1 MELYIIFVNMGGIS
15 MEQANFGVIGLAVM
29 GRNLALN
36 VESRGYTVAV
46 YNRSRSR
53 TDDLVA
59 KHAEKHFVPSYTVE
73 EFVKSI
79 ERPRRI
85 LLMVKAG
92 AGTDAVIEELL
103 PFLEKDDILIDGGNT
118 FFEDTMRRSEYLA
131 ASGINFI
138 GMGVSGGELGALEGP
153 SMMPGGQKA
162 AYDLVEPIL
171 HEIAA
176 KAPEDGK
183 PTVAYIG
190 PNGAGHYVK
199 MVHNGIEYGD
209 MQLIAESYDILKRV
223 VGLSPNDLADTFKDW
238 NAGELD
244 SYLIEITADIL
255 TRKDDLGSDKPMV
268 DMILDRAGNKGT
280 GKWSSQSALEVGAPQ
295 SLITE
300 SVYARY
306 ISAMKDDRV
315 AASKELHGPDYQFTG
330 DLGAT
335 VEDLRQALYF
345 GKIMS
350 YAQGFDQLRMASN
363 HYDWHLPFGELA
375 QLWRAG
381 AIIRAR
387 FLQRITDTY
396 DADPE
401 LHNLL
406 LNDYFKTIAEKYQ
419 GAARRIVALAVE
431 AGIPAPSLSAAV
443 AYYDSYR
450 SAVLPANL
458 IQAQRDY
465 FGAHTYERV
474 DKPTGEMYHYSW
486 YDEA

>member
-1 MELYIIFVNMGGIS
+1 M
-15 MEQANFGVIGLAVM
+15 ATADFGVVGLAVM

-46 YNRSRSR
+46 YNRSSAR
-53 TDDLVA
+53 TEDLVQTHSD
-59 KHAEKHFVPSYTVE
+59 KKFVPGDTVE

-79 ERPRRI
+79 KAPRRI

-103 PFLEKDDILIDGGNT
+103 PFLEKGDILIDGGNT
-118 FFEDTMRRSEYLA
+118 FFEDTMRRSEKLA
-131 ASGINFI
+131 QSGINFI
-138 GMGVSGGELGALEGP
+138 GMGVSGGELGALQGP
-153 SMMPGGQKA
+153 SMMPGGQRD

-171 HEIAA
+171 KEIAA

-209 MQLIAESYDILKRV
+209 MQLIAESYDLLKR
-223 VGLSPNDLADTFKDW
+223 LLKLDKDALAGTFAEW
-238 NAGELD
+238 NKGELD

-255 TRKDDLGSDKPMV
+255 TRDDDLGSGKPMV

-315 AASKELHGPDYQFTG
+315 AASKVLAGPEFSFDG
-330 DLGAT
+330 DVDAT
-335 VEDLRQALYF
+335 VEDIREALYF

-350 YAQGFDQLRMASN
+350 YAQGFDQLRMASD
-363 HYDWHLPFGELA
+363 HYDWDLQYGELA

-387 FLQRITDTY
+387 FLQRITDAY
-396 DADPE
+396 DNEAG

-406 LNDYFKTIAEKYQ
+406 LDPYFKDVAEKYQ
-419 GAARRIVALAVE
+419 AAARRVIALATA
-431 AGIPAPSLSAAV
+431 AGVPVPSLSAAV
-443 AYYDSYR
+443 AYFDSYR
-450 SAVLPANL
+450 SEVLPANL

-465 FGAHTYERV
+465 FGAHTYERT
-474 DKPTGEMYHYSW
+474 DKPAGEMYHYSW
-486 YDEA
+486 YEEA

>member
-1 MELYIIFVNMGGIS
+1 M
-15 MEQANFGVIGLAVM
+15 ATADFGVVGLAVM

-46 YNRSRSR
+46 YNRSSAR
-53 TDDLVA
+53 TEDLVQTHSD
-59 KHAEKHFVPSYTVE
+59 KKFVPGYTVE

-79 ERPRRI
+79 KAPRRI

-103 PFLEKDDILIDGGNT
+103 PFLEKGDILIDGGNT
-118 FFEDTMRRSEYLA
+118 FFEDTMRRSEKLA
-131 ASGINFI
+131 ESGINFI
-138 GMGVSGGELGALEGP
+138 GMGVSGGELGALQGP
-153 SMMPGGQKA
+153 SMMPGGQRE

-171 HEIAA
+171 KEIAA

-209 MQLIAESYDILKRV
+209 MQLIAESYDLLKR
-223 VGLSPNDLADTFKDW
+223 LLKLDKDALAGTFAEW
-238 NAGELD
+238 NKGELD

-255 TRKDDLGSDKPMV
+255 TRDDDLGSGKPMV
-268 DMILDRAGNKGT
+268 DMILDRAANKGT

-306 ISAMKDDRV
+306 ISAMKEDRV
-315 AASKELHGPDYQFTG
+315 AASKVLAGPEFNFEG
-330 DLGAT
+330 DVDAT
-335 VEDLRQALYF
+335 VEDIREALYF

-350 YAQGFDQLRMASN
+350 YAQGFDQLRMASD
-363 HYDWHLPFGELA
+363 HYDWDLQYGELA

-387 FLQRITDTY
+387 FLQRITDAY
-396 DADPE
+396 NNEAG

-406 LNDYFKTIAEKYQ
+406 LDPYFKDIAEKYQ
-419 GAARRIVALAVE
+419 AAARRVIALATA
-431 AGIPAPSLSAAV
+431 AGVPVPSLSAAV
-443 AYYDSYR
+443 AYFDSYR
-450 SAVLPANL
+450 SEVLPANL

-465 FGAHTYERV
+465 FGAHTYERT
-474 DKPTGEMYHYSW
+474 DKPAGEMYHYSW
-486 YDEA
+486 YEEA

>member
-1 MELYIIFVNMGGIS
+1 M
-15 MEQANFGVIGLAVM
+15 ATADFGVVGLAVM

-46 YNRSRSR
+46 YNRSSAR
-53 TDDLVA
+53 TEDLVQTHSD
-59 KHAEKHFVPSYTVE
+59 KKFVPGYTVE

-79 ERPRRI
+79 KAPRRI

-103 PFLEKDDILIDGGNT
+103 PFLEKGDILIDGGNT
-118 FFEDTMRRSEYLA
+118 FFEDTMRRSEKLA
-131 ASGINFI
+131 ESGINFI
-138 GMGVSGGELGALEGP
+138 GMGVSGGGLGALQSP
-153 SMMPGGQKA
+153 SMMPGGQRE

-171 HEIAA
+171 KEIAA

-209 MQLIAESYDILKRV
+209 MQLIAESYDLLKR
-223 VGLSPNDLADTFKDW
+223 LLKLDKDALAGTFAEW
-238 NAGELD
+238 NKGELD

-255 TRKDDLGSDKPMV
+255 TRGDDLGSGKPMV

-306 ISAMKDDRV
+306 ISAMKEDRV
-315 AASKELHGPDYQFTG
+315 AASKVLAGPEFNFEG
-330 DLGAT
+330 DVDAT
-335 VEDLRQALYF
+335 VEDIREALYF

-350 YAQGFDQLRMASN
+350 YAQGFDQLRMASD
-363 HYDWHLPFGELA
+363 HYDWDLQYGELA

-387 FLQRITDTY
+387 FLQRITDAY
-396 DADPE
+396 NNEAG

-406 LNDYFKTIAEKYQ
+406 LDPYFKDIAEKYQ
-419 GAARRIVALAVE
+419 AAARRVIALATA
-431 AGIPAPSLSAAV
+431 AGVPVPSLSAAV
-443 AYYDSYR
+443 AYFDSYR
-450 SAVLPANL
+450 SEVLPANL

-465 FGAHTYERV
+465 FGAHTYERT
-474 DKPTGEMYHYSW
+474 DKPAGEMYHYSW
-486 YDEA
+486 YEEA

>member
-1 MELYIIFVNMGGIS
+1 M
-15 MEQANFGVIGLAVM
+15 ATADFGVVGLAVM

-46 YNRSRSR
+46 YNRSSAR
-53 TDDLVA
+53 TEDLVQTHSD
-59 KHAEKHFVPSYTVE
+59 KKFVPGYTVE

-79 ERPRRI
+79 KAPRRI

-103 PFLEKDDILIDGGNT
+103 PFLEKGDILIDGGNT
-118 FFEDTMRRSEYLA
+118 FFEDTMRRSEKLA
-131 ASGINFI
+131 ESGINFI
-138 GMGVSGGELGALEGP
+138 GMGVSGGGLGALRGP
-153 SMMPGGQKA
+153 SMMPGGQRE

-171 HEIAA
+171 KEIAA

-209 MQLIAESYDILKRV
+209 MQLIAESYDLLKR
-223 VGLSPNDLADTFKDW
+223 LLKLDKDALAGTFAEW
-238 NAGELD
+238 NKGELD

-255 TRKDDLGSDKPMV
+255 TRDDDLGSGKPMV

-306 ISAMKDDRV
+306 ISAMKEDRV
-315 AASKELHGPDYQFTG
+315 AASKVLAGPEFNFEG
-330 DLGAT
+330 DVDAT
-335 VEDLRQALYF
+335 VEDIREALYF

-350 YAQGFDQLRMASN
+350 YAQGFDQLRMASD
-363 HYDWHLPFGELA
+363 HYDWDLQYGELA

-387 FLQRITDTY
+387 FLQRITDAY
-396 DADPE
+396 NNEAG

-406 LNDYFKTIAEKYQ
+406 LDPYFKDIAEKYQ
-419 GAARRIVALAVE
+419 AAARRVIALATA
-431 AGIPAPSLSAAV
+431 AGVPVPSLSAAV
-443 AYYDSYR
+443 AYFDSYR
-450 SAVLPANL
+450 SEVLPANL

-465 FGAHTYERV
+465 FGAHTYERT
-474 DKPTGEMYHYSW
+474 DKPAGEMYHYSW
-486 YDEA
+486 YEEA

>member
-1 MELYIIFVNMGGIS
+1 M
-15 MEQANFGVIGLAVM
+15 ATADFGVVGLAVM

-46 YNRSRSR
+46 YNRSSAR
-53 TDDLVA
+53 TEDLVQTHSD
-59 KHAEKHFVPSYTVE
+59 KKFVPGYTVE

-79 ERPRRI
+79 KAPRRI

-103 PFLEKDDILIDGGNT
+103 PFLEKGDILIDGGNT
-118 FFEDTMRRSEYLA
+118 FFEDTMRRSEKLA
-131 ASGINFI
+131 QSGINFI
-138 GMGVSGGELGALEGP
+138 GMGVSGGELGALQGP
-153 SMMPGGQKA
+153 SMMPGGQRD

-171 HEIAA
+171 KEIAA
-176 KAPEDGK
+176 KAPEDGE

-209 MQLIAESYDILKRV
+209 MQLIAESYDLLKR
-223 VGLSPNDLADTFKDW
+223 LLKLDKDALAGTFAEW
-238 NAGELD
+238 NKGELD

-255 TRKDDLGSDKPMV
+255 TRDDDLGSGKPMV

-315 AASKELHGPDYQFTG
+315 AASKVLAGPEFSFDG
-330 DLGAT
+330 DVDAT
-335 VEDLRQALYF
+335 VEDIREALYF

-350 YAQGFDQLRMASN
+350 YAQGFDQLRMASD
-363 HYDWHLPFGELA
+363 HYDWDLQYGELA

-387 FLQRITDTY
+387 FLQRITDAY
-396 DADPE
+396 DNEAG

-406 LNDYFKTIAEKYQ
+406 LDPYFKDVAEKYQ
-419 GAARRIVALAVE
+419 AAARRVIALATA
-431 AGIPAPSLSAAV
+431 AGVPVPSLSAAV
-443 AYYDSYR
+443 AYFDSYR
-450 SAVLPANL
+450 SEVLPANL

-465 FGAHTYERV
+465 FGAHTYERT
-474 DKPTGEMYHYSW
+474 DKPAGEMYHYSW
-486 YDEA
+486 YEEA

>member
-1 MELYIIFVNMGGIS
+1 M
-15 MEQANFGVIGLAVM
+15 ATADFGVVGLAVM

-46 YNRSRSR
+46 YNRSSAR
-53 TDDLVA
+53 TEDLVQTHSD
-59 KHAEKHFVPSYTVE
+59 KKFVPGYTVE

-79 ERPRRI
+79 KAPRRI

-103 PFLEKDDILIDGGNT
+103 PFLEKGDILIDGGNT
-118 FFEDTMRRSEYLA
+118 FFEDTMRRSEKLA
-131 ASGINFI
+131 ESGINFI
-138 GMGVSGGELGALEGP
+138 GMGVSGGELGALQGP
-153 SMMPGGQKA
+153 SMMPGGQRE

-171 HEIAA
+171 KEIAA

-209 MQLIAESYDILKRV
+209 MQLIAESYDLLKR
-223 VGLSPNDLADTFKDW
+223 LLKLDKDALAGTFAEW
-238 NAGELD
+238 NKGELD

-255 TRKDDLGSDKPMV
+255 TRDDDLGSGKPMV
-268 DMILDRAGNKGT
+268 DMISDRAGNKGT

-306 ISAMKDDRV
+306 ISAMKEDRV
-315 AASKELHGPDYQFTG
+315 AASKVLAGPEFNFEG
-330 DLGAT
+330 DVDAT
-335 VEDLRQALYF
+335 VEDIREALYF

-350 YAQGFDQLRMASN
+350 YAQGFDQLRMASD
-363 HYDWHLPFGELA
+363 HYDWDLQYGELA

-387 FLQRITDTY
+387 FLQRITDAY
-396 DADPE
+396 NNEAG

-406 LNDYFKTIAEKYQ
+406 LDPYFKDIAEKYQ
-419 GAARRIVALAVE
+419 AAARRVIALATA
-431 AGIPAPSLSAAV
+431 AGVPVPSLSAAV
-443 AYYDSYR
+443 AYFDSYR
-450 SAVLPANL
+450 SEVLPANL

-465 FGAHTYERV
+465 FGAHTYERT
-474 DKPTGEMYHYSW
+474 DKPAGEMYHYSW
-486 YDEA
+486 YEEA

>member
-1 MELYIIFVNMGGIS
+1 M
-15 MEQANFGVIGLAVM
+15 ATADFGVVGLAVM

-46 YNRSRSR
+46 YNRSSAR
-53 TDDLVA
+53 TEDLVQTHSD
-59 KHAEKHFVPSYTVE
+59 KKFVPGYTVE

-79 ERPRRI
+79 KAPRRI

-103 PFLEKDDILIDGGNT
+103 PFLEKGDILIDGGNT
-118 FFEDTMRRSEYLA
+118 FFEDTMRRSEKLA
-131 ASGINFI
+131 ESGINFI
-138 GMGVSGGELGALEGP
+138 GMGVSGGELGALQGP
-153 SMMPGGQKA
+153 SMMPGGQRE

-171 HEIAA
+171 KEIAA

-209 MQLIAESYDILKRV
+209 MQLIAESYDLLKR
-223 VGLSPNDLADTFKDW
+223 LLKLDKDALAGTFAEW
-238 NAGELD
+238 NKGELD

-255 TRKDDLGSDKPMV
+255 TRDDDLGSGKPMV

-306 ISAMKDDRV
+306 ISAMKEDRV
-315 AASKELHGPDYQFTG
+315 AASKVLAGPEFNFEG
-330 DLGAT
+330 DVDAT
-335 VEDLRQALYF
+335 VEDIREALYF

-350 YAQGFDQLRMASN
+350 YAQGFDQLRMASD
-363 HYDWHLPFGELA
+363 HYDWDLQYGELA

-387 FLQRITDTY
+387 FLQRITDAY
-396 DADPE
+396 NNEAG

-406 LNDYFKTIAEKYQ
+406 LDPYFKDIAEKYQ
-419 GAARRIVALAVE
+419 AAARRVIALATA
-431 AGIPAPSLSAAV
+431 AGVPVPSLLAAV
-443 AYYDSYR
+443 AYFDSYR
-450 SAVLPANL
+450 SEVLPANL

-465 FGAHTYERV
+465 FGAHTYERT
-474 DKPTGEMYHYSW
+474 DKPAGEMYHYSW
-486 YDEA
+486 YKEA

>member
-1 MELYIIFVNMGGIS
+1 M
-15 MEQANFGVIGLAVM
+15 ATADFGVVGLAVM

-46 YNRSRSR
+46 YNRSSAR
-53 TDDLVA
+53 TEDLVQTHSD
-59 KHAEKHFVPSYTVE
+59 KKFVPGYTVE

-79 ERPRRI
+79 KAPRRI

-103 PFLEKDDILIDGGNT
+103 PFLEKGDILIDGGNT
-118 FFEDTMRRSEYLA
+118 FFEDTMRRSEKLA
-131 ASGINFI
+131 ESGINFI
-138 GMGVSGGELGALEGP
+138 GMGVSGGELGALQGP
-153 SMMPGGQKA
+153 SMMPGGQRE

-171 HEIAA
+171 KEIAA

-209 MQLIAESYDILKRV
+209 MQLIAESYDLLKR
-223 VGLSPNDLADTFKDW
+223 LLKLDKDALAGTFAEW
-238 NAGELD
+238 NKGELD

-255 TRKDDLGSDKPMV
+255 TRDDDLGSGKPMV

-306 ISAMKDDRV
+306 ISAMKEDRV
-315 AASKELHGPDYQFTG
+315 AASKVLAGPEFNFEG
-330 DLGAT
+330 DIDAT
-335 VEDLRQALYF
+335 VEDIREALYF

-350 YAQGFDQLRMASN
+350 YAQGFDQLRMASD
-363 HYDWHLPFGELA
+363 HYDWDLQYGELA

-387 FLQRITDTY
+387 FLQRITDAY
-396 DADPE
+396 NNEAG

-406 LNDYFKTIAEKYQ
+406 LDPYFKDIAEKYQ
-419 GAARRIVALAVE
+419 AAARRVIALATA
-431 AGIPAPSLSAAV
+431 AGVPVPSLSAAV
-443 AYYDSYR
+443 AYFDSYR
-450 SAVLPANL
+450 SEVLPANL

-465 FGAHTYERV
+465 FGAHTYERT
-474 DKPTGEMYHYSW
+474 DTPAGEMYHYSW
-486 YDEA
+486 YEEA

>member
-1 MELYIIFVNMGGIS
+1 M
-15 MEQANFGVIGLAVM
+15 ATADFGVVGLAVM

-46 YNRSRSR
+46 YNRSSAR
-53 TDDLVA
+53 TEDLVQTHSD
-59 KHAEKHFVPSYTVE
+59 KKFVPGYTVE

-79 ERPRRI
+79 KAPRRI

-103 PFLEKDDILIDGGNT
+103 PFLEKGDILIDGGNT
-118 FFEDTMRRSEYLA
+118 FFEDTMRRSEKLA
-131 ASGINFI
+131 ESGINFI
-138 GMGVSGGELGALEGP
+138 GMGVSGGELGALQGP
-153 SMMPGGQKA
+153 SMMPGGQRE

-171 HEIAA
+171 KEIAA

-209 MQLIAESYDILKRV
+209 MQLIAESYDLLKR
-223 VGLSPNDLADTFKDW
+223 LLKLDKDALAGTFAEW
-238 NAGELD
+238 NKGELD

-255 TRKDDLGSDKPMV
+255 TRDDDLGSGKPMV

-306 ISAMKDDRV
+306 ISAMKEDRV
-315 AASKELHGPDYQFTG
+315 AASKVLAGPEFNFEG
-330 DLGAT
+330 DIDAT
-335 VEDLRQALYF
+335 VEDIREALYF

-350 YAQGFDQLRMASN
+350 YAQGFDQLRMASD
-363 HYDWHLPFGELA
+363 HYDWDLQYGELA

-387 FLQRITDTY
+387 FLQCITDAY
-396 DADPE
+396 NNEAG

-406 LNDYFKTIAEKYQ
+406 LDPYFKDIAEKYQ
-419 GAARRIVALAVE
+419 AAARRVIALATA
-431 AGIPAPSLSAAV
+431 AGVPVPSLSAAV
-443 AYYDSYR
+443 AYFDSYR
-450 SAVLPANL
+450 SEVLPANL

-465 FGAHTYERV
+465 FGAHTYERT
-474 DKPTGEMYHYSW
+474 DKPAGEMYHYSW
-486 YDEA
+486 YEEA

>member
-1 MELYIIFVNMGGIS
+1 M
-15 MEQANFGVIGLAVM
+15 ATADFGVVGLAVM

-46 YNRSRSR
+46 YNRSSAR
-53 TDDLVA
+53 TEDLVQTHSD
-59 KHAEKHFVPSYTVE
+59 KKFVPGYTVE

-79 ERPRRI
+79 KAPRRI

-103 PFLEKDDILIDGGNT
+103 PFLEKGDILIDGGNT
-118 FFEDTMRRSEYLA
+118 FFEDTMRRSVKLA
-131 ASGINFI
+131 QSGINFI
-138 GMGVSGGELGALEGP
+138 GMGVSGGELGALQGP
-153 SMMPGGQKA
+153 SMMPGGQRD

-171 HEIAA
+171 KEIAA

-209 MQLIAESYDILKRV
+209 MQLIAESYDLLKR
-223 VGLSPNDLADTFKDW
+223 LLKLDKDALAGTFAEW
-238 NAGELD
+238 NKGELD

-255 TRKDDLGSDKPMV
+255 TRDDDLGSGKPMV

-315 AASKELHGPDYQFTG
+315 AASKVLAGPEFSFDG
-330 DLGAT
+330 DVDAT
-335 VEDLRQALYF
+335 VEDIREALYF

-350 YAQGFDQLRMASN
+350 YAQGFDQLRMASD
-363 HYDWHLPFGELA
+363 HYDWDLQYGELA

-387 FLQRITDTY
+387 FLQRITDAY
-396 DADPE
+396 DNEAG

-406 LNDYFKTIAEKYQ
+406 LDPYFKDVAEKYQ
-419 GAARRIVALAVE
+419 AAARRVIALATA
-431 AGIPAPSLSAAV
+431 AGVPVPSLSAAV
-443 AYYDSYR
+443 AYFDSYR
-450 SAVLPANL
+450 SEVLPANL

-465 FGAHTYERV
+465 FGAHTYERT
-474 DKPTGEMYHYSW
+474 DKPAGEMYHYSW
-486 YDEA
+486 YEEA

>member
-1 MELYIIFVNMGGIS
+1 M
-15 MEQANFGVIGLAVM
+15 ATADFGVVGLAVM

-46 YNRSRSR
+46 YNRSSAR
-53 TDDLVA
+53 TEDLVQTHSD
-59 KHAEKHFVPSYTVE
+59 KKFVPGYTVE

-79 ERPRRI
+79 KAPRRI

-92 AGTDAVIEELL
+92 TGTDAVIEELL
-103 PFLEKDDILIDGGNT
+103 PFLEKGDILIDGGNT
-118 FFEDTMRRSEYLA
+118 FFEDTMRRSEKLA
-131 ASGINFI
+131 QSGINFI
-138 GMGVSGGELGALEGP
+138 GMGVSGGELGALQGP
-153 SMMPGGQKA
+153 SMMPGGQRD

-171 HEIAA
+171 KEIAA

-209 MQLIAESYDILKRV
+209 MQLIAESYDLLKR
-223 VGLSPNDLADTFKDW
+223 LLKLDKDALAGTFAEW
-238 NAGELD
+238 NKGELD

-255 TRKDDLGSDKPMV
+255 TRDDDLGSGKPMV

-315 AASKELHGPDYQFTG
+315 AASKVLAGPEFSFDG
-330 DLGAT
+330 DVDAT
-335 VEDLRQALYF
+335 VEDIREALYF

-350 YAQGFDQLRMASN
+350 YAQGFDQLRMASD
-363 HYDWHLPFGELA
+363 HYDWDLQYGELA

-387 FLQRITDTY
+387 FLQRITDAY
-396 DADPE
+396 DNEAG

-406 LNDYFKTIAEKYQ
+406 LDPYFKDVAEKYQ
-419 GAARRIVALAVE
+419 AAARRVIALATA
-431 AGIPAPSLSAAV
+431 AGVPVPSLSAAV
-443 AYYDSYR
+443 AYFDSYR
-450 SAVLPANL
+450 SEVLPANL

-465 FGAHTYERV
+465 FGAHTYERT
-474 DKPTGEMYHYSW
+474 DKPAGEMYHYSW
-486 YDEA
+486 YEEA

>member
-1 MELYIIFVNMGGIS
+1 M
-15 MEQANFGVIGLAVM
+15 ATADFGVVGLAVM

-46 YNRSRSR
+46 YNRSSAR
-53 TDDLVA
+53 TEDLVQTHSD
-59 KHAEKHFVPSYTVE
+59 KKFVPGYTVE

-79 ERPRRI
+79 KAPRRI

-103 PFLEKDDILIDGGNT
+103 PFLEKGDILIDGGNT
-118 FFEDTMRRSEYLA
+118 FFEDTMRRSEKLA
-131 ASGINFI
+131 QSGINFI
-138 GMGVSGGELGALEGP
+138 GMGVSGGELGALQGP
-153 SMMPGGQKA
+153 SMMPGGQRD

-171 HEIAA
+171 KEIAA

-209 MQLIAESYDILKRV
+209 MQLIAESYDLLKR
-223 VGLSPNDLADTFKDW
+223 LLKLDKDALAGTFAEW
-238 NAGELD
+238 NNGELD

-255 TRKDDLGSDKPMV
+255 TRDDDLGSGKPMV

-315 AASKELHGPDYQFTG
+315 AASKVLAGPEFSFEG
-330 DLGAT
+330 DVDAT
-335 VEDLRQALYF
+335 VEDIREALYF

-350 YAQGFDQLRMASN
+350 YAQGFDQLRMASD
-363 HYDWHLPFGELA
+363 HYDWDLQYGELA

-387 FLQRITDTY
+387 FLQRITDAY
-396 DADPE
+396 DNEAG

-406 LNDYFKTIAEKYQ
+406 LDPYFKDVAEKYQ
-419 GAARRIVALAVE
+419 AAARRVIALATA
-431 AGIPAPSLSAAV
+431 AGVPVPSLSAAV
-443 AYYDSYR
+443 AYFDSYR
-450 SAVLPANL
+450 SEVLPANL

-465 FGAHTYERV
+465 FGAHTYERT
-474 DKPTGEMYHYSW
+474 DKPAGEMYHYSW
-486 YDEA
+486 YEEA

>member
-1 MELYIIFVNMGGIS
+1 M
-15 MEQANFGVIGLAVM
+15 ATADFGVVGLAVM

-46 YNRSRSR
+46 YNRSSAR
-53 TDDLVA
+53 TEDLVQTHSD
-59 KHAEKHFVPSYTVE
+59 KKFVPGYTVE

-79 ERPRRI
+79 KAPRRI

-103 PFLEKDDILIDGGNT
+103 PFLEKGDILIDGGNT
-118 FFEDTMRRSEYLA
+118 FFEDTMRRSEKLA
-131 ASGINFI
+131 ESGINFI
-138 GMGVSGGELGALEGP
+138 GMGVSGGELGALQGP
-153 SMMPGGQKA
+153 SMMPGGQRE

-171 HEIAA
+171 KEIAA

-209 MQLIAESYDILKRV
+209 MQLIAESYDLLKR
-223 VGLSPNDLADTFKDW
+223 LLKLDKDALAGTFAEW
-238 NAGELD
+238 NKGELD

-255 TRKDDLGSDKPMV
+255 TRDDDLGSGKPMV

-306 ISAMKDDRV
+306 ISAMKEDRV
-315 AASKELHGPDYQFTG
+315 AASKVLAGPEFNFEG
-330 DLGAT
+330 DVDAT
-335 VEDLRQALYF
+335 VEDIREALYF

-350 YAQGFDQLRMASN
+350 YAQGFDQLRMASD
-363 HYDWHLPFGELA
+363 HYDWDLQYGELA

-387 FLQRITDTY
+387 FLQRITDAY
-396 DADPE
+396 NNEAG

-406 LNDYFKTIAEKYQ
+406 LDPYFKDTAEKYQ
-419 GAARRIVALAVE
+419 AAARRVIALATA
-431 AGIPAPSLSAAV
+431 AGVPVPSLLAAV
-443 AYYDSYR
+443 AYFDSYR
-450 SAVLPANL
+450 SEVLPANL

-465 FGAHTYERV
+465 FGAHTYERT
-474 DKPTGEMYHYSW
+474 DKPAGEMYHYSW
-486 YDEA
+486 YEEA

>member
-1 MELYIIFVNMGGIS
+1 M
-15 MEQANFGVIGLAVM
+15 ATADFGVVGLAVM

-46 YNRSRSR
+46 YNRSSAR
-53 TDDLVA
+53 TEDLVQTHSD
-59 KHAEKHFVPSYTVE
+59 KKFVPGYTVE
-73 EFVKSI
+73 DFVKSI
-79 ERPRRI
+79 KAPRRI

-103 PFLEKDDILIDGGNT
+103 PFLEKGDILIDGGNT
-118 FFEDTMRRSEYLA
+118 FFEDTMRRSEKLA
-131 ASGINFI
+131 QSGINFI
-138 GMGVSGGELGALEGP
+138 GMGVSGGELGALQGP
-153 SMMPGGQKA
+153 SMMPGGQRD
-162 AYDLVEPIL
+162 AYELVEPIL
-171 HEIAA
+171 KEIAA

-209 MQLIAESYDILKRV
+209 MQLIAESYDLLKRLLKLDKDAL
-223 VGLSPNDLADTFKDW
+223 VGTFAEW
-238 NAGELD
+238 NKGELD

-255 TRKDDLGSDKPMV
+255 TRDDDLGSGKPMV

-315 AASKELHGPDYQFTG
+315 AASKVLAGPEFSFEG
-330 DLGAT
+330 DVDAT
-335 VEDLRQALYF
+335 VEDIREALYF

-350 YAQGFDQLRMASN
+350 YAQGFDQLRMASD
-363 HYDWHLPFGELA
+363 HYDWDLQYGELA

-387 FLQRITDTY
+387 FLQRITDAY
-396 DADPE
+396 DNEAG

-406 LNDYFKTIAEKYQ
+406 LDPYFKDVAEKYQ
-419 GAARRIVALAVE
+419 VAARRVIALATA
-431 AGIPAPSLSAAV
+431 AGVPVPSLSAAV
-443 AYYDSYR
+443 AYFDSYR
-450 SAVLPANL
+450 SEVLPANL

-465 FGAHTYERV
+465 FGAHTYERT
-474 DKPTGEMYHYSW
+474 DRPAGEMYHYSW
-486 YDEA
+486 YEEA

>member
-1 MELYIIFVNMGGIS
+1 M
-15 MEQANFGVIGLAVM
+15 
-29 GRNLALN
+29 
-36 VESRGYTVAV
+36 
-46 YNRSRSR
+46 
-53 TDDLVA
+53 
-59 KHAEKHFVPSYTVE
+59 
-73 EFVKSI
+73 KSI
-79 ERPRRI
+79 KAPRRI

-103 PFLEKDDILIDGGNT
+103 PFLEKGDILIDGGNT
-118 FFEDTMRRSEYLA
+118 FFEDTMRRSEKLA
-131 ASGINFI
+131 ESGINFI
-138 GMGVSGGELGALEGP
+138 GMGVSGGELGALQGP
-153 SMMPGGQKA
+153 SMMPGGQRE

-171 HEIAA
+171 KEIAA

-209 MQLIAESYDILKRV
+209 MQLIAESYDLLKR
-223 VGLSPNDLADTFKDW
+223 LLKLDKDALAGTFAEW
-238 NAGELD
+238 NKGELD

-255 TRKDDLGSDKPMV
+255 TRDDDLGSGKPMV

-306 ISAMKDDRV
+306 ISAMKEDRV
-315 AASKELHGPDYQFTG
+315 AASKVLAGPEFNFEG
-330 DLGAT
+330 DVDAT
-335 VEDLRQALYF
+335 VEDIREALYF

-350 YAQGFDQLRMASN
+350 YAQGFDQLRMASD
-363 HYDWHLPFGELA
+363 HYDWDLQYGELA

-387 FLQRITDTY
+387 FLQRITDAY
-396 DADPE
+396 NNEAG

-406 LNDYFKTIAEKYQ
+406 LDPYFKDIAEKYQ
-419 GAARRIVALAVE
+419 AAARRVIALATA
-431 AGIPAPSLSAAV
+431 AGVPVPSLSAAV
-443 AYYDSYR
+443 AYFDSYR
-450 SAVLPANL
+450 SEVLPANL

-465 FGAHTYERV
+465 FGAHTYERT
-474 DKPTGEMYHYSW
+474 DKPAGEMYHYSW
-486 YDEA
+486 YEEA

>member
-1 MELYIIFVNMGGIS
+1 M
-15 MEQANFGVIGLAVM
+15 ATADFGVVGLAVM

-46 YNRSRSR
+46 YNRSSAR
-53 TDDLVA
+53 TEDLVQTHSD
-59 KHAEKHFVPSYTVE
+59 KKFVPGYTVE

-79 ERPRRI
+79 KAPRRI

-103 PFLEKDDILIDGGNT
+103 PFLEKGDILIDGGNT
-118 FFEDTMRRSEYLA
+118 FFEDTMRRSEKLA
-131 ASGINFI
+131 ESGLNFI
-138 GMGVSGGELGALEGP
+138 GMGVSGGELGALQGP
-153 SMMPGGQKA
+153 SMMPGGQRE

-171 HEIAA
+171 KEIAA

-209 MQLIAESYDILKRV
+209 MQLIAESYDLLKR
-223 VGLSPNDLADTFKDW
+223 LLKLDKDALAGTFAEW
-238 NAGELD
+238 NKGELD

-255 TRKDDLGSDKPMV
+255 TRDDDLGSGKPMV

-306 ISAMKDDRV
+306 ISAMKEDRV
-315 AASKELHGPDYQFTG
+315 AASKVLAGPEFNFEG
-330 DLGAT
+330 DVDAT
-335 VEDLRQALYF
+335 VEDIREALYF

-350 YAQGFDQLRMASN
+350 YAQGFDQLGMASD
-363 HYDWHLPFGELA
+363 HYDWDLQYGELA

-387 FLQRITDTY
+387 FLQRITDAY
-396 DADPE
+396 NNEAG

-406 LNDYFKTIAEKYQ
+406 LDPYFKDIAEKYQ
-419 GAARRIVALAVE
+419 AAARRVIALATA
-431 AGIPAPSLSAAV
+431 AGVPVPSLSAAV
-443 AYYDSYR
+443 AYFDSYR
-450 SAVLPANL
+450 SEVLPANL

-465 FGAHTYERV
+465 FGAHTYERT
-474 DKPTGEMYHYSW
+474 DKPAGEMYHYSW
-486 YDEA
+486 YEEA

>member
-1 MELYIIFVNMGGIS
+1 M
-15 MEQANFGVIGLAVM
+15 ATADFGVVGLAVM

-46 YNRSRSR
+46 YNRSSAR
-53 TDDLVA
+53 TEDLVQTHSD
-59 KHAEKHFVPSYTVE
+59 KKFVPGYTVE

-79 ERPRRI
+79 KAPRRI

-103 PFLEKDDILIDGGNT
+103 PFLEKGDILIDGGNT
-118 FFEDTMRRSEYLA
+118 FFEDTMRRSEKLA
-131 ASGINFI
+131 ESGINFI
-138 GMGVSGGELGALEGP
+138 GMGVSGGELGALQGP
-153 SMMPGGQKA
+153 SMMPGGQRE

-171 HEIAA
+171 KEIAA

-209 MQLIAESYDILKRV
+209 MQLIAESYDLLKR
-223 VGLSPNDLADTFKDW
+223 LLKLDKDALAGTFAEW
-238 NAGELD
+238 NKGELD

-255 TRKDDLGSDKPMV
+255 TRDDDLGSGKPMV

-306 ISAMKDDRV
+306 ISAMKEDRV
-315 AASKELHGPDYQFTG
+315 AASKVLAGPEFNFEG
-330 DLGAT
+330 DIDAT
-335 VEDLRQALYF
+335 VEDIREALYF

-350 YAQGFDQLRMASN
+350 YAQGFDQLRMASD
-363 HYDWHLPFGELA
+363 HYDWDLQYGELA

-387 FLQRITDTY
+387 FLQRITDAY
-396 DADPE
+396 NNEAG

-406 LNDYFKTIAEKYQ
+406 LDPYFKDIAEKYQ
-419 GAARRIVALAVE
+419 AAARRVIALATA
-431 AGIPAPSLSAAV
+431 AGVPVPSLSAAV
-443 AYYDSYR
+443 AYFDSYR
-450 SAVLPANL
+450 SEFLPANL

-465 FGAHTYERV
+465 FGAHTYERT
-474 DKPTGEMYHYSW
+474 DKPAGEMYHYSW
-486 YDEA
+486 YEEA

>member
-1 MELYIIFVNMGGIS
+1 M
-15 MEQANFGVIGLAVM
+15 ATADFGVVGLAVM

-46 YNRSRSR
+46 YNRSSAR
-53 TDDLVA
+53 TEDLVQTHSD
-59 KHAEKHFVPSYTVE
+59 KKFVPGYTVE

-79 ERPRRI
+79 KAPRRI

-103 PFLEKDDILIDGGNT
+103 PFLEKGDILIDGGNT
-118 FFEDTMRRSEYLA
+118 FFEDTMRRSEKLA
-131 ASGINFI
+131 ESGINFI
-138 GMGVSGGELGALEGP
+138 GMGVSGGELGALQGP
-153 SMMPGGQKA
+153 SMMPGGQRE

-171 HEIAA
+171 KEIAA

-209 MQLIAESYDILKRV
+209 MQLIAESYDLLKR
-223 VGLSPNDLADTFKDW
+223 LLKLDKDTLAGTFAEW
-238 NAGELD
+238 NKGELD

-255 TRKDDLGSDKPMV
+255 TRDDDLGSGKPMV

-306 ISAMKDDRV
+306 ISAMKEDRV
-315 AASKELHGPDYQFTG
+315 AASKVLAGPEFNFEG
-330 DLGAT
+330 DVDAT
-335 VEDLRQALYF
+335 VEDIREALYF

-350 YAQGFDQLRMASN
+350 YAQGFDQLRMASD
-363 HYDWHLPFGELA
+363 HYDWDLQYGELA

-387 FLQRITDTY
+387 FLQRITDAY
-396 DADPE
+396 NNEAG

-406 LNDYFKTIAEKYQ
+406 LDPYFKDIAEKYQ
-419 GAARRIVALAVE
+419 AAARRVIALATA
-431 AGIPAPSLSAAV
+431 AGVPVPSLSTAV
-443 AYYDSYR
+443 AYFDSYR
-450 SAVLPANL
+450 SEVLPANL

-465 FGAHTYERV
+465 FGAHTYERT
-474 DKPTGEMYHYSW
+474 DKPAGEMYHYSW
-486 YDEA
+486 YEEA

>member
-1 MELYIIFVNMGGIS
+1 M
-15 MEQANFGVIGLAVM
+15 ATADFGVVGLAVM

-46 YNRSRSR
+46 YNRSSAR
-53 TDDLVA
+53 TEDLVQTHSD
-59 KHAEKHFVPSYTVE
+59 KKFVPGYTVE

-79 ERPRRI
+79 KAPRRI

-103 PFLEKDDILIDGGNT
+103 PFLEKGDILIDGGNT
-118 FFEDTMRRSEYLA
+118 FFEDTMRRSEKLA
-131 ASGINFI
+131 QSGINFI
-138 GMGVSGGELGALEGP
+138 GMGVSGGELGALQGP
-153 SMMPGGQKA
+153 SMMPGGQRD

-171 HEIAA
+171 KEIAA

-209 MQLIAESYDILKRV
+209 MQLIAESYDLLKR
-223 VGLSPNDLADTFKDW
+223 LLKLDKDALAGTFAEW
-238 NAGELD
+238 NKGELD

-255 TRKDDLGSDKPMV
+255 TRDDDLGSGKPMV

-315 AASKELHGPDYQFTG
+315 AASKVLVGPEFSFDG
-330 DLGAT
+330 DVDAT
-335 VEDLRQALYF
+335 VEDIREALYF

-350 YAQGFDQLRMASN
+350 YAQGFDQLRMASD
-363 HYDWHLPFGELA
+363 HYDWDLQYGELA

-387 FLQRITDTY
+387 FLQRITDAY
-396 DADPE
+396 DNEAGV
-401 LHNLL
+401 HNLL
-406 LNDYFKTIAEKYQ
+406 LDPYFKDVAEKYQ
-419 GAARRIVALAVE
+419 AAARRVIALATA
-431 AGIPAPSLSAAV
+431 AGVPVPSLSAAV
-443 AYYDSYR
+443 AYFDSYR
-450 SAVLPANL
+450 SEVLPANL

-465 FGAHTYERV
+465 FGAHTYERT
-474 DKPTGEMYHYSW
+474 DKPAGEMYHYSW
-486 YDEA
+486 YEEA

>member
-1 MELYIIFVNMGGIS
+1 MEK
-15 MEQANFGVIGLAVM
+15 ANFGVAGLAVM

-46 YNRSRSR
+46 YNRSSAR
-53 TDDLVA
+53 TEDLVQ
-59 KHAEKHFVPSYTVE
+59 KHADKKFVPSYTVE
-73 EFVKSI
+73 DFVNSI

-92 AGTDAVIEELL
+92 AGTDAVIEEML
-103 PFLEKDDILIDGGNT
+103 PFLDKGDILIDGGNT
-118 FFEDTMRRSEYLA
+118 FFEDTIRRSKHLEE
-131 ASGINFI
+131 SGINFI
-138 GMGVSGGELGALEGP
+138 GMGVSGGELGALQGP
-153 SMMPGGQKA
+153 SMMPGGQKE
-162 AYDLVEPIL
+162 AYDLVAPIL
-171 HEIAA
+171 QEIAA

-183 PTVAYIG
+183 PTVTYIG
-190 PNGAGHYVK
+190 PDGAGHYVK

-209 MQLIAESYDILKRV
+209 MQLIAETYDLLKRV
-223 VGLSPNDLADTFKDW
+223 VGLNQQQLAETFKSW
-238 NAGELD
+238 NEGELD

-255 TRKDDLGSDKPMV
+255 TRKDDMGSDKPMV

-280 GKWSSQSALEVGAPQ
+280 GKWSSQSALAVGAPQ

-315 AASKELHGPDYQFTG
+315 AASKELHGPVQTFNG
-330 DLGAT
+330 DIDAT
-335 VEDLRQALYF
+335 IEDIRKALYF

-350 YAQGFDQLRMASN
+350 YAQGFDQLRMASDYYN
-363 HYDWHLPFGELA
+363 WNLPFGELA

-387 FLQRITDTY
+387 FLQRITDAY
-396 DADPE
+396 DSNAD

-406 LNDYFKTIAEKYQ
+406 LDDYFKGIAEKYQ
-419 GAARRIVALAVE
+419 DAARRVIALAVQ

-450 SAVLPANL
+450 SEVLPANL

-474 DKPTGEMYHYSW
+474 DKPAGEMYHYSW

>member
-1 MELYIIFVNMGGIS
+1 M
-15 MEQANFGVIGLAVM
+15 ATADFGVVGLAVM

-46 YNRSRSR
+46 YNRSSAR
-53 TDDLVA
+53 TEDLVQTHSDKKFA
-59 KHAEKHFVPSYTVE
+59 PGYTVE

-79 ERPRRI
+79 KAPRRI

-103 PFLEKDDILIDGGNT
+103 PFLEKGDILIDGGNT
-118 FFEDTMRRSEYLA
+118 FFEDTMRRSEKLA
-131 ASGINFI
+131 ESGINFI
-138 GMGVSGGELGALEGP
+138 GMGVSGGELGALQGP
-153 SMMPGGQKA
+153 SMMPGGQRE

-171 HEIAA
+171 KEIAA

-209 MQLIAESYDILKRV
+209 MQLIAESYDLLKR
-223 VGLSPNDLADTFKDW
+223 LLKLDKDALAGTFAEW
-238 NAGELD
+238 NKGELD

-255 TRKDDLGSDKPMV
+255 TRDDDLGSGKPMV

-306 ISAMKDDRV
+306 ISAMKEDRV
-315 AASKELHGPDYQFTG
+315 AASKVLAGPEFNFEG
-330 DLGAT
+330 DVDAT
-335 VEDLRQALYF
+335 VEDIREALYF

-350 YAQGFDQLRMASN
+350 YAQGFDQLRMASD
-363 HYDWHLPFGELA
+363 HYDWDLQYGELA

-387 FLQRITDTY
+387 FLQRITDAY
-396 DADPE
+396 NNEAG

-406 LNDYFKTIAEKYQ
+406 LDPYFKDIAEKYQ
-419 GAARRIVALAVE
+419 AAARRVIALATA
-431 AGIPAPSLSAAV
+431 AGVPVPSLLAAV
-443 AYYDSYR
+443 AYFDSYR
-450 SAVLPANL
+450 SEVLPANL

-465 FGAHTYERV
+465 FGAHTYERT
-474 DKPTGEMYHYSW
+474 DKPAGEMYHYSW
-486 YDEA
+486 YEEA

>member
-1 MELYIIFVNMGGIS
+1 M
-15 MEQANFGVIGLAVM
+15 ATADFGVVGLAVM

-46 YNRSRSR
+46 YNRSSAR
-53 TDDLVA
+53 TEDLVQTHSD
-59 KHAEKHFVPSYTVE
+59 KKFVPGYTVE

-79 ERPRRI
+79 KAPRRI

-103 PFLEKDDILIDGGNT
+103 PFLEKGDILIDGGNT
-118 FFEDTMRRSEYLA
+118 FFEDTMRRSEKLA
-131 ASGINFI
+131 ESGINFI
-138 GMGVSGGELGALEGP
+138 GMGVSGGELGALQGP
-153 SMMPGGQKA
+153 SMMPGGQRE

-171 HEIAA
+171 KEIAA

-209 MQLIAESYDILKRV
+209 MQLIAESYDLLKR
-223 VGLSPNDLADTFKDW
+223 LLKLDKDALAGTFVEW
-238 NAGELD
+238 NKGELD

-255 TRKDDLGSDKPMV
+255 TRDDDLGSGKPMV

-306 ISAMKDDRV
+306 ISAMKEDRV
-315 AASKELHGPDYQFTG
+315 AASKVLAGPEFNFEG
-330 DLGAT
+330 DVDAT
-335 VEDLRQALYF
+335 VEDIREALYF

-350 YAQGFDQLRMASN
+350 YAQGFDQLRMASD
-363 HYDWHLPFGELA
+363 HYDWDLQYGELA

-387 FLQRITDTY
+387 FLQRITDAY
-396 DADPE
+396 NNEAG

-406 LNDYFKTIAEKYQ
+406 LDPYFKDIAEKYQ
-419 GAARRIVALAVE
+419 AAARRVIALATA
-431 AGIPAPSLSAAV
+431 AGVPVPSLSAAV
-443 AYYDSYR
+443 AYFDSYR
-450 SAVLPANL
+450 SEVLPANL

-465 FGAHTYERV
+465 FGAHTYERT
-474 DKPTGEMYHYSW
+474 DKPAGEMYHYSW
-486 YDEA
+486 YEEA